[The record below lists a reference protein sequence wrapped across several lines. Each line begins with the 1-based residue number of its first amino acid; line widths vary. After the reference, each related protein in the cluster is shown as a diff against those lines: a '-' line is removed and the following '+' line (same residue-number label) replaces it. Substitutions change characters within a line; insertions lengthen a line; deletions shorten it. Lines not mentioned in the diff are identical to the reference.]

1 MKTNRILIAFS
12 FPFVFAA
19 CGTENNDSNLSPITR
34 WALAV
39 NARVHPPAFY
49 EPDPQYARVAAHC
62 EAIVKQD
69 MKIAWRFANRPDLIE
84 DSTVMQL
91 TGEYVKSD
99 SLPQVF
105 EHHMAALDAAE
116 NVQEN
121 YTIDYS
127 RQFASDPDYWKNKP
141 LVLHTAGEH
150 SAEMEAL
157 RTALL
162 LRTQVLAMEAAADKK
177 AEGEG
182 IPFGA
187 IISH

>member
-19 CGTENNDSNLSPITR
+19 CGTENTDSNLTPISR

-49 EPDPQYARVAAHC
+49 EPDHQYAKIAMQR

-69 MKIAWRFANRPDLIE
+69 MKIAWRFANRPDLIA
-84 DSTVMQL
+84 DSTVIQL

-99 SLPQVF
+99 SLPVIF
-105 EHHMAALDAAE
+105 ERHMAAMDTAE

-121 YTIDYS
+121 YRIDYS
-127 RQFASDPDYWKNKP
+127 RQFASNPDYWMNKP
-141 LVLHTAGEH
+141 LILHTAGEH
-150 SAEMEAL
+150 RSELEAL
-157 RTALL
+157 RTALS
-162 LRTQVLAMEAAADKK
+162 LRTQVRAMEEAARLKAD
-177 AEGEG
+177 ADGYG
-182 IPFGA
+182 FGA
-187 IISH
+187 R

>member
-1 MKTNRILIAFS
+1 MKTNRILIAIS

-19 CGTENNDSNLSPITR
+19 CAAENNDSNLSPITR

-49 EPDPQYARVAAHC
+49 EPDHSYEKIADRC
-62 EAIVKQD
+62 EAVVKQD
-69 MKIAWRFANRPDLIE
+69 MKIAWRCAYRPDLIA
-84 DSTVMQL
+84 DSTVLEL

-99 SLPQVF
+99 SLPNIFVG
-105 EHHMAALDAAE
+105 HMARLDAAE
-116 NVQEN
+116 NVQAN

-141 LVLHTAGEH
+141 LVLHTVGDHRSEL
-150 SAEMEAL
+150 EAL

-162 LRTQVLAMEAAADKK
+162 LRTQVRAMEAAADRK
-177 AEGEG
+177 AEGED

-187 IISH
+187 K